1 MNDFDES
8 EAIEYMR
15 RAVGESV
22 SALYDDN
29 EFLNVIDMIFDY
41 YEANGLL
48 EIDIDSEDEDEV
60 DIDDIVTYVTRM
72 LARDKG
78 AKLRPEHARPLV
90 SAYIDYENS
99 LDN

>member
-8 EAIEYMR
+8 EAIEFMR
-15 RAVGESV
+15 RAVGDSV
-22 SALYDDN
+22 SDLYDDN

-48 EIDIDSEDEDEV
+48 DIDIDGEDDDEV

-78 AKLRPEHARPLV
+78 ATMRPEHARPLV
-90 SAYIDYENS
+90 AAYLDYENS
-99 LDN
+99 LED

>member
-8 EAIEYMR
+8 EAIEFMR
-15 RAVGESV
+15 QAVGDSV

-48 EIDIDSEDEDEV
+48 EIDIDSDEDDEV

-78 AKLRPEHARPLV
+78 AAMRPEHARPLV
-90 SAYIDYENS
+90 AAYLDYENS
-99 LDN
+99 IDN